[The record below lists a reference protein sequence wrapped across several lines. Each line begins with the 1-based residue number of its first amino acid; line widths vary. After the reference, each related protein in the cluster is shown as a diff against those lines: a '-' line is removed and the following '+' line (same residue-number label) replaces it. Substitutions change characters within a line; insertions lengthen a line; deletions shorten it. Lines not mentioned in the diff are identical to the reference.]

1 MKKLGVLLLIA
12 ALHAVTCAKAPSPS
26 RTLMAFLT
34 SPEIGGRE
42 AGTPEARRV
51 ADTLAALMARTGLK
65 PVAGGGYF
73 QPFPAETPQLD
84 STRTCARFYPQ
95 GETDSSR
102 AWEATLSSGL
112 FFFPRHGQTQ
122 TIMGPVLTGGY
133 GVVAPELG
141 RKDYE
146 PEAARGKVLMLF
158 IGAPRDTA
166 FQHGGTGFRHTVTAV
181 KARTAQESGALAVV
195 FVQADGDSGRL
206 RREVQARSRNLE
218 PRLLQ
223 IPGTQAFPIL
233 YLDIAPGDR
242 LQRDQAGDSDGLVA
256 NLTIAFTFDEPC
268 SLRNVVGIIPGSDP
282 DLAQECIVV
291 GAHYDHLG
299 RRGDLYYPG
308 ADDNASGV
316 VALIAVAQAVVA
328 DPPARSV
335 LFALFD
341 GEEKGLLGSKWLV
354 EHPLGE
360 GDVVAMINLDGVGRR
375 PSGHI
380 PEGSPLKIDDSELT
394 VFYSSQ
400 SPWIEGEL
408 SRVAE
413 VQSLDVTFD
422 PCPVFHEFSDH
433 ASFHAKGIPTMFC
446 FSGVHGDYNAP
457 TDTPEKIEWDLL
469 NRRAD
474 FVAGCVE
481 TLGNRKEPFSF
492 YGGAGEERP

>member
-1 MKKLGVLLLIA
+1 MKKLGVFLLIA

-26 RTLMAFLT
+26 RALMAFLT

-42 AGTPEARRV
+42 AGTPEAGRV
-51 ADTLAALMARTGLK
+51 ADTLAVLMRQTGLK

-73 QPFPAETPQLD
+73 QPFLAETPRLD

-95 GETDSSR
+95 GEADSGQ
-102 AWEATLSSGL
+102 AWEATLNSGL
-112 FFFPRHGQTQ
+112 LFFPRHGQTQ
-122 TIMGPVLTGGY
+122 TITGPLLSGGY

-146 PEAARGKVLMLF
+146 PEEARGRVLMLF
-158 IGAPRDTA
+158 IGAPPDTA
-166 FQHGGTGFRHTVTAV
+166 FQRGGTGFRHTVTMV
-181 KARTAQESGALAVV
+181 KARTAHESGALAVV

-206 RREVQARSRNLE
+206 EREVQTRRRSFD
-218 PRLLQ
+218 PRMLQ
-223 IPGTQAFPIL
+223 IPGTHVFPVL

-242 LQRDQAGDSDGLVA
+242 LQQQQTA
-256 NLTIAFTFDEPC
+256 NPNLGASLTIAFTLGEPC
-268 SLRNVVGIIPGSDP
+268 SLRNVVGIIPGSNP
-282 DLAQECIVV
+282 ELAQERIVV

-299 RRGDLYYPG
+299 RQGDVYYPG
-308 ADDNASGV
+308 ADDNASGL
-316 VALIAVAQAVVA
+316 VALIAVAQAVAA
-328 DPPARSV
+328 DPPPRSV
-335 LFALFD
+335 LFVLFD

-354 EHPLGE
+354 EHPPGE
-360 GDVVAMINLDGVGRR
+360 GDMVAMINLDCVGRK

-380 PEGSPLKIDDSELT
+380 PEGSPLRIDDSELT

-400 SPWIEGEL
+400 SPWIEEEL

-422 PCPVFHEFSDH
+422 PRPVFHEFSDH
-433 ASFHAKGIPTMFC
+433 ASFHAKRIPVMFC
-446 FSGVHGDYNAP
+446 FSGVHGDYHSP
-457 TDTPEKIEWDLL
+457 TDTPDKIEWDLL

-481 TLGNRKEPFSF
+481 TLGNREEPLSF
-492 YGGAGEERP
+492 YGGAGEKRP